1 MTEKRFDRDR
11 FRRFFETG
19 LPSGDDG
26 YVEEVVNDGG
36 YDRELKKLMYEQFDS
51 LEIEEDVEENE
62 RLDGIL
68 HTINFNINKEKESKF
83 YRIRHKF
90 VLWSLRIAA
99 MLSLPLLI
107 YSGLNYYEHKF
118 VEKEVWVEIKAPAWT
133 RVQFRLPD
141 GTTGWL
147 NSNSNVKYLGNF
159 LRERQVELTG
169 EAFFN
174 VVKDASRPFTVA
186 TSDIQ
191 LEVLGTKFNVASYCD
206 EDNIEV
212 VLEEGSLKFV
222 NLRKN
227 QSQIM
232 KPNELIVY
240 NKQSESFFSEV
251 VQPKKYLSW
260 TEGNLVFRNDP
271 IDVVARRLA
280 RWFNTDVVLKNNID
294 TNLRLRATFVG
305 ESLEEVLNL
314 LELSLPVKCTIENAS
329 IQSDSTYSRKKIIL
343 SASKKT
349 GIKHIMPM

>member
-11 FRRFFETG
+11 IRRFFEAG
-19 LPSGDDG
+19 LPGEDGG

-36 YDRELKKLMYEQFDS
+36 YDRELKKLMSEQFDS
-51 LEIEEDVEENE
+51 LEVEDDAEENE
-62 RLDGIL
+62 RLDRIL
-68 HTINFNINKEKESKF
+68 HTINYNINEEKVS
-83 YRIRHKF
+83 RISRISHKLA
-90 VLWSLRIAA
+90 LWSLRIAA
-99 MLSLPLLI
+99 FLSLPLLV
-107 YSGLNYYEHKF
+107 YSGLNYYEHKL

-159 LRERQVELTG
+159 LRKRQVELTG
-169 EAFFN
+169 EAFFD
-174 VVKDASRPFTVA
+174 VVKDASRPFTVT

-222 NLRKN
+222 NIRKN
-227 QSQIM
+227 QSKIM
-232 KPNELIVY
+232 KPNDLIVY
-240 NKQSESFFSEV
+240 NKELKSIVSEV

-260 TEGNLVFRNDP
+260 TEGSLVFRNDP

-280 RWFNTDVVLKNNID
+280 RWYNAEVVLKNDID

-305 ESLEEVLNL
+305 ENLEEVLNL
-314 LELSLPVKCTIENAS
+314 LKLSLPVKYSIENAS
-329 IQSDSTYSRKKIIL
+329 FQDDSTYSRKRIIL
-343 SASKKT
+343 SASGKNRN
-349 GIKHIMPM
+349 